1 MLQPIA
7 RFEHNQLDTTHTY
20 TGLWSAYNKCKT
32 EQDVEELQD
41 EAEKCKRSLAVGDS
55 AGFKAFSPEA
65 RQLAGNS
72 VGGSR
77 NTRK

>member
-20 TGLWSAYNKCKT
+20 TGLWSPYNKCKT

-41 EAEKCKRSLAVGDS
+41 EAKKCKRSLDSGDLP
-55 AGFKAFSPEA
+55 GFKTFSAAA
-65 RQLAGNS
+65 RALAGNS

-77 NTRK
+77 SRK